1 MALHLKKYTY
11 SILGFL
17 ALFAFVLVP
26 DVVFSFF
33 NTSFELS
40 SSISGKNIIIAM
52 LIAFFINFSASK
64 KTIIFIISLCFLMQ
78 ATQLAYFHYF
88 GVFYGGYDLT
98 GLLAGEAA
106 TVAAMADGTNI
117 LLVPLAVSF
126 ALYLAAL
133 VFYLLFFSKTKK
145 LPFLS
150 VLFVIALLVPFLQAL
165 SSDTSQKFQPN
176 STHLS
181 IKNGLYAIS
190 YFSAQKVEHLFE
202 SGENS
207 SLETEKIE

>member
-1 MALHLKKYTY
+1 MALQLKKYTY

-17 ALFAFVLVP
+17 ALFAFVLIP

-33 NTSFELS
+33 NASFELS
-40 SSISGKNIIIAM
+40 SSISGKNIIIAL

-88 GVFYGGYDLT
+88 GVFYGGYDLPR
-98 GLLAGEAA
+98 LLIGEAA
-106 TVAAMADGTNI
+106 TVAAVVDNTNT
-117 LLVPLAVSF
+117 LLVPF

-150 VLFVIALLVPFLQAL
+150 VLFVIALLVPFLQSL

-181 IKNGLYAIS
+181 IKNGLYALS
-190 YFSAQKVEHLFE
+190 YFSAQKIEHLFE
-202 SGENS
+202 SSDSSSPETE
-207 SLETEKIE
+207 SLE